1 MTTPAD
7 IEWEAPVI
15 EPTRNAAL
23 GRYVRQALG
32 VIPPAVPYFYP
43 CPWVVRAIVAFDA
56 SRLGLAHIDSRTAAL
71 IELVVSQDNSC
82 RYCYAATRAMLKI
95 LGFSEQRIR
104 SVERD
109 LLSAEVE
116 PKVRLA
122 LDFARHVSR
131 ANPSTAHQ
139 DIERLLAAGYSR
151 EAVKELA
158 LVAAVTVFF
167 NRVATL
173 PAIPTDAVERLD
185 RSGMM
190 RTMFPL
196 LVWLGSKRRSEPRPA
211 VVART
216 DGPYAYVTEALGD
229 LPVGAV
235 LAGVLDDAWQSSILA
250 PRTKAFLF
258 AVVARGLSCTASE
271 QEAQRLLVAEG
282 IAMQTVEEALAHLA
296 ADALDPVEQTAVPFA
311 RETIW
316 YRPAQIQ
323 RRARAVRAQLTRD
336 QFLELV
342 GIVSLANTLCRLSVA
357 ILPH

>member
-1 MTTPAD
+1 VTTPAD
-7 IEWEAPVI
+7 IEWEAPVL
-15 EPTRNAAL
+15 EPTRDAAL

-71 IELVVSQDNSC
+71 IELVVSQDNAC

-109 LLSAEVE
+109 LLGAELE

-131 ANPSTAHQ
+131 ANPSTAQQ
-139 DIERLLAAGYSR
+139 DVERLLTAGYSR

-185 RSGMM
+185 RSPMM
-190 RTMFPL
+190 RTVFPL
-196 LVWLGSKRRSEPRPA
+196 LVWLGSKRRSEPRPLPA
-211 VVART
+211 TRP
-216 DGPYAYVTEALGD
+216 DGPYAYVTEALGG
-229 LPVGAV
+229 LSVGAV
-235 LAGVLDDAWQSSILA
+235 LGGVLDDAWQSSILP

-258 AVVARGLSCTASE
+258 AVVARGLSCVASE
-271 QEAQRLLVAEG
+271 QEAQRLLAAEG
-282 IAMQTVEEALAHLA
+282 VPTQTVEETLAHLT
-296 ADALDPVEQTAVPFA
+296 ADALDPVERTAVPFA

-316 YRPAQIQ
+316 YRPTQIQ

-357 ILPH
+357 ILPR